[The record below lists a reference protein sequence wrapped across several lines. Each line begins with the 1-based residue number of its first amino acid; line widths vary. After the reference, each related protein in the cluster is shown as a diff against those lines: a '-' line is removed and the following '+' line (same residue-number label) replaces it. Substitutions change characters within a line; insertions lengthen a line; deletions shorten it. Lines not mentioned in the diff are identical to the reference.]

1 MGELESDISRLS
13 SAVLGQTVEQ
23 IKDFDETLER
33 LKSGFGPF
41 SLTLFWD
48 DDNTDRR
55 SVVLHEWKD
64 DQIMVFDPSHT
75 LSTEEGTGMVL
86 LSMDTVKSWFQDKDA
101 VALIPQKPES

>member
-1 MGELESDISRLS
+1 MGELESDISLLS
-13 SAVLGQTVEQ
+13 HAVLGQSVEQ
-23 IKDFDETLER
+23 IKDFQKTLER
-33 LKSGFGPF
+33 LKSGYGPF

-64 DQIMVFDPSHT
+64 DQILVFDPSHS

-86 LSMDTVKSWFQDKDA
+86 LSADTVRSWFQDKDA
-101 VALIPQKPES
+101 IALVPQSR